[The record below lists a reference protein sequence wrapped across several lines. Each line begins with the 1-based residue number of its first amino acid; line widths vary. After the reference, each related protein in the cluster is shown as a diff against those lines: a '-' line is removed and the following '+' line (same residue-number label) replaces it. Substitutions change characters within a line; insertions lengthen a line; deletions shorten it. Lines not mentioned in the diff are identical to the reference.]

1 MPIIQKGDK
10 YYQCR
15 YKVDELKLLI
25 GARII
30 DIKPFQVN
38 GISFEN
44 NFETDIFPIFK
55 LSLVINPKLYYDIL
69 KNKNAIK
76 FKIRIQ
82 KYYRDLATET
92 NTLDI
97 DYINDT
103 FVVFLDDAES
113 QFNEELYNNRRE
125 TEGFKK
131 DEISLFETD
140 TPVDFFLFKE
150 CYANNLRKT
159 VNNIFSGC
167 NLTTVIAWLFYTSG
181 MKNLLLSP
189 LENRKTIGTVIVPP
203 MHVFNALRFL
213 DVQYG
218 FYKQGSMIYFDVY
231 RAYIL
236 NYCGGCTAWEP
247 HEWRNS
253 TIYVLDRNNKDNR
266 TACWIRRNDDCNHFT
281 IVQDEHVR
289 VTNSSIVD
297 NVIEGSTPNVIDAGN
312 DSKYTTSNPLSVSQ
326 NGGHS
331 NTFHNDTSNSFIGST
346 YAAQKAAIGT
356 VITVAMND
364 FNIDAILPNKNFS
377 FIFEDSKS
385 NQKYKGQYRISSSF
399 IQLIKDGDDY
409 SISASAVFKK
419 IRNI

>member
-1 MPIIQKGDK
+1 MPIIQEGDK

-15 YKVDELKLLI
+15 YKLSEVKLLL
-25 GARII
+25 GATVI
-30 DIKPFQVN
+30 DIQPFQVN
-38 GISFEN
+38 ELSFEN

-55 LSLVINPKLYYDIL
+55 MTLVLNQKMYYDIL
-69 KNKNAIK
+69 KNKNDIK

-82 KYYRDLATET
+82 KYYKDLTANQ
-92 NTLDI
+92 NTMDI
-97 DYINDT
+97 DYINDV

-113 QFNEELYNNRRE
+113 QFNEELYNKRRE
-125 TEGFKK
+125 TEGYNKG
-131 DEISLFETD
+131 DVSLFELD
-140 TPVDFFLFKE
+140 TAVDFFLFKE
-150 CYANNLRKT
+150 SYVNNIRKT
-159 VNNIFSGC
+159 VNKIATGC
-167 NLTTVIAWLFYTSG
+167 TLTTAITWMFYTSG

-189 LENRKTIGTVIVPP
+189 LENKKTYSTIVIPP

-218 FYKQGSMIYFDVY
+218 FYAQGSMIYFDVY

-236 NYCGGCTAWEP
+236 NYKGGCTAWEP

-253 TIYVLDRNNKDNR
+253 TIYVLDRANKDNR
-266 TACWIRRNDDCNHFT
+266 TACWIRRMDDCNHYT
-281 IVQDEHVR
+281 IIQDEHVR

-297 NVIEGSTPNVIDAGN
+297 NVITGSGANVINSSG
-312 DSKYTTSNPLSVSQ
+312 SSTIITNPLAKTQ
-326 NGGHS
+326 NGVHL
-331 NTFHNDTSNSFIGST
+331 NTFSNDTSNSFIGTT
-346 YAAQKAAIGT
+346 YAAQKGAVGT
-356 VITVAMND
+356 VITVGMSD

-399 IQLIKDGDDY
+399 IKLIKDGDDY

-419 IRNI
+419 IGA